1 MKLVNDIHLEEK
13 LKEFFFSKCGQAGNK
28 DCNIENITMFDNGI
42 NIYAYADLSYKWILN
57 SWEKNVEHKE
67 MIFVYVE
74 GKWQCPLFLS

>member
-1 MKLVNDIHLEEK
+1 MKLVNDICLEET
-13 LKEFFFSKCGQAGNK
+13 LKEFYFNKCNQVGNK
-28 DCNIENITMFDNGI
+28 DCKMENIVIFDNGT

-57 SWEKNVEHKE
+57 SWDKTVEHKE